1 MGGHT
6 VTQRTVVFTGERQI
20 NIESSPIPEPAPEEV
35 LVQTKLSAISAGT
48 EMLVY
53 RNQFPQDL
61 PLDATIEG
69 LGQAFAYPLTYG
81 YTAVGE
87 IIACGKNVNESY
99 LHQHVFAF
107 HPHCSHFTTTPE
119 SVMQVPHDMN
129 AEDALFLANMETAV
143 NLIQDGQPIL
153 GEKVLV
159 LGQGIV
165 GLLVTALLATFPL
178 EELTTVDALE
188 SRRRSAT
195 EAGGHQS
202 VAPEALTDT
211 DFDLVFELSGNPPAL
226 NTAIDRVG
234 YGGRVVVG
242 SWYGQKQA
250 SLNLGGRFHRNRVQ
264 IISSQVSTIAPELTA
279 RWDKA
284 RRFHVAWD
292 MIRQM
297 NPSRWISHRF
307 AVESAAQAYQL
318 LDTQPETALQV
329 VFTYS

>member
-1 MGGHT
+1 M
-6 VTQRTVVFTGERQI
+6 TQRTIVFTSERQVD
-20 NIESSPIPEPAPEEV
+20 IEHSPLPEPNTKEV
-35 LVQTKLSAISAGT
+35 LVQTTLSAISAGT

-53 RNQFPQDL
+53 RNQFPHDL

-69 LGQAFAYPLTYG
+69 LGRAFAYPITYG
-81 YTAVGE
+81 YMTVGE
-87 IIACGKNVNESY
+87 IIACGKNVSESY

-107 HPHCSHFTTTPE
+107 HPHCSHVTTTPDA
-119 SVMQVPHDMN
+119 VIPIPHDMN
-129 AEDALFLANMETAV
+129 AKDALFLANMETAV
-143 NLIQDGQPIL
+143 NLIQDGQPLL

-165 GLLVTALLATFPL
+165 GLLVTAILTRFPL
-178 EELTTVDALE
+178 ESLTTVDTRE
-188 SRRRSAT
+188 SRRNAAT
-195 EAGGHQS
+195 QAGAHQS
-202 VAPEALTDT
+202 IAPEALTKA
-211 DFDLVFELSGNPPAL
+211 DFDLVFELSGNPAAL
-226 NTAIDRVG
+226 NTAIDHVG
-234 YGGRVVVG
+234 YGSRIVVG

-250 SLNLGGRFHRNRVQ
+250 ALNLGGQFHRNRIQ

-284 RRFHVAWD
+284 RRFNVAWD
-292 MIRQM
+292 MIRQI